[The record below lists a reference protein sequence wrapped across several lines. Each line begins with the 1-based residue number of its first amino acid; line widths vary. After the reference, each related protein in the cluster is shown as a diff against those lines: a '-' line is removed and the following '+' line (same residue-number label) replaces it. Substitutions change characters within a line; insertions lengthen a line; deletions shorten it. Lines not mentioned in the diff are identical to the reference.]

1 MTQESLFEEF
11 SKKRRTLFFEVFRY
25 NLVPHIQSPEK
36 QEAIFDIKT
45 IEDLKQ
51 KAIESKNKYF
61 EELLLTVLPDINP
74 QTSRLS
80 FQLKANNNSVFLFRI
95 GHRKD
100 AILQDYKFNEKREE
114 NWEDIFVIFDNH
126 PERQYIYVQKNT
138 VAFRETTEAINKLRS
153 LFNQILKRV
162 QLIIEINPVPKQR
175 RFWEIVQ
182 RHPLA
187 VKKVEFKLSAP
198 NLPQLSQFLS
208 EELKDLART
217 TTASNV
223 KLSLES
229 ENAGALS
236 LDQQRDLNLN
246 GIVQYVENGGG
257 TASILIKG
265 YKKMNLTA
273 EGQITTVSIDSLE
286 IERATNQ
293 DIEDLIGKLH
303 E

>member
-11 SKKRRTLFFEVFRY
+11 PKKRRSLFFDVFRY
-25 NLVPHIQSPEK
+25 NLVPHIQTPDK

-45 IEDLKQ
+45 IEELKQ

-61 EELLLTVLPDINP
+61 AELLLNVLPYINP
-74 QTSRLS
+74 QKSRLS
-80 FQLKANNNSVFLFRI
+80 FQLKANNNSVFLFRV

-114 NWEDIFVIFDNH
+114 NWEDIFIIFDNN

-153 LFNQILKRV
+153 LFNQVLKRV
-162 QLIIEINPVPKQR
+162 QLIVEINPVPKQR
-175 RFWEIVQ
+175 TFWEIVQ

-229 ENAGALS
+229 ENAGVLS

-246 GIVQYVENGGG
+246 GIVQCVEHGGG
-257 TASILIKG
+257 TASIFIKG
-265 YKKMNLTA
+265 YKKMNLTS

-286 IERATNQ
+286 IERATDQ
-293 DIEDLIGKLH
+293 DVKDLIGKLH